1 MTANTISRITVR
13 VSRWSSTGNAA
24 VWLERHPAPHL
35 TLKGSPK
42 HSVSSA
48 LSNPITQSGV
58 LNHKVRAHARLSL
71 ARRATIKS
79 P

>member
-1 MTANTISRITVR
+1 MIASTIPRIVAR

-24 VWLERHPAPHL
+24 ARPDRSRAPL
-35 TLKGSPK
+35 MSLGASPK
-42 HSVSSA
+42 YRDGAA

-58 LNHKVRAHARLSL
+58 RNHKGITHRRLL
-71 ARRATIKS
+71 PARRATVKS